1 LNENLQKENCT
12 DNFEI
17 WKKIERDRKISK
29 FTGLNI
35 RNPGWWLTGQVP
47 EDHVVVPEMTHAE
60 TLIHGHRS
68 INIVHPNVAVVMI
81 LGEVLSQTIPETI
94 TPLGTISRCTS
105 TGISFLTPV
114 AEG

>member
-1 LNENLQKENCT
+1 MKNSKKENCI
-12 DNFEI
+12 DNFGI
-17 WKKIERDRKISK
+17 WKKIGKKSKISK

-60 TLIHGHRS
+60 TLVHGHRS
-68 INIVHPNVAVVMI
+68 EDIVHPNVAIVMI
-81 LGEVLSQTIPETI
+81 LGEILSQTVPETI
-94 TPLGTISRCTS
+94 TPLSTISRGTS

-114 AEG
+114 AER